1 MPVFYRRPLHLR
13 RSVRQAIEVV
23 VAVGAA
29 FLLSYLILQT
39 RW

>member
-1 MPVFYRRPLHLR
+1 
-13 RSVRQAIEVV
+13 VRQAIELV

-29 FLLSYLILQT
+29 FFLSYLILQT